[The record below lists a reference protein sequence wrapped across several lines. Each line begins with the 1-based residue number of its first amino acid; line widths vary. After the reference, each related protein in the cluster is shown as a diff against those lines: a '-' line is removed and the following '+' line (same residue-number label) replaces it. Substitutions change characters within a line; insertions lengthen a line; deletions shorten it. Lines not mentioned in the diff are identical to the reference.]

1 MPLPLRRR
9 QGSGGGVAGLVN
21 RHGGPVSILI
31 MGVTVGGLIILVII
45 QGSFFWP
52 SNGASSFLSSG
63 DGSKIDDYH
72 HHVKGKEQWDTN
84 RMRFLE
90 TIKVSSDMCSQLPQR
105 TSAKT
110 VWAQY
115 IGAILAASKH
125 PDDPNFLHE
134 DWTKR
139 LLGELP
145 PYLLQATLQPMFP
158 DLSHIMDIVVKRLQA
173 PTTSPPLRIAV
184 VGGTFAEGEGC
195 STASVSVPEG
205 SIMANPT
212 FCAWP
217 YRFQAF
223 LNSMLGVDWV
233 EVTNLAEEGT
243 DTGFMI
249 PLMRNWIYPKSL
261 LPHGPDII
269 VNAYG
274 RYDYESYGDA
284 GTILNL
290 KETIKAEMDTFIRAV
305 QVSHPCG
312 TPPLVI
318 HMDDVGVELN
328 QRIFKIHHKDALA
341 RAMQADRQRGIFA
354 MAGHMAMTWVLAFG
368 AVEATL
374 RHCETSPKSGTS
386 SVVVDAMPDPT
397 CKDPSTG
404 EPSCPFA
411 FFASPQ
417 GTVTR
422 VLEFQKYLKPYTVG
436 NSGWEIL
443 SDMSTGWSRKTGL
456 VAISAGAKLVLQV
469 KNVDKE
475 VRYLHLMTLK
485 SNVQPWITGKVRFR
499 VGIWAPGKGD
509 QPSETSFEIDGSHQ
523 TSSTDPEHITHHFNM
538 DFGDNKAPIGSDI
551 MWSLELVEGSTFKVL
566 GLMLCS

>member
-1 MPLPLRRR
+1 MRRR
-9 QGSGGGVAGLVN
+9 QGGGGSGGGVAGLVN
-21 RHGGPVSILI
+21 RHGGRVSVLI
-31 MGVTVGGLIILVII
+31 MGVTVGGLILLVII

-52 SNGASSFLSSG
+52 SNDSAGLLSSG
-63 DGSKIDDYH
+63 SRTTIDDH
-72 HHVKGKEQWDTN
+72 HHSKGKEQWGTN
-84 RMRFLE
+84 RIRFLE
-90 TIKVSSDMCSQLPQR
+90 TIQTSPDICSLLPQR
-105 TSAKT
+105 TSAKN
-110 VWAQY
+110 VWAHY

-125 PDDPNFLHE
+125 PDDPNFIHE

-139 LLGELP
+139 LLGDLP
-145 PYLLQATLQPMFP
+145 PYLLQATLQQTFP
-158 DLSHIMDIVVKRLQA
+158 DLSHIMKIVVKRLQSPDTA
-173 PTTSPPLRIAV
+173 PPLRIAV

-217 YRFQAF
+217 YRFQSF
-223 LNSMLGVDWV
+223 LNTMLGVDWV

-274 RYDYESYGDA
+274 RYDYESYGNV
-284 GTILNL
+284 GTIQQL
-290 KETIKAEMDTFIRAV
+290 KDTIRAEMDTFIRAV
-305 QVSHPCG
+305 EVSHPCG
-312 TPPLVI
+312 TSPLVI
-318 HMDDVGVELN
+318 HMDDVGVDLN
-328 QRIFKIHHKDALA
+328 HRILQIHHKEAFA

-368 AVEATL
+368 ALEAAL
-374 RHCETSPKSGTS
+374 RHCETSQPAVS
-386 SVVVDAMPDPT
+386 SVADTLPDPT

-422 VLEFQKYLKPYTVG
+422 VLDFQKYLKPYTVG

-456 VAISAGAKLVLQV
+456 VAINAGAKMVLQV
-469 KNVDKE
+469 KNIERE

-485 SNVQPWITGKVRFR
+485 SNVEPWKIGKVRFR

-509 QPSETSFEIDGSHQ
+509 QPLETSFEIDGSHQ
-523 TSSTDPEHITHHFNM
+523 TTSTDPEHITHHFNM

-551 MWSLELVEGSTFKVL
+551 MWSLELVEGSNFKVL

>member
-1 MPLPLRRR
+1 MPQILRRR
-9 QGSGGGVAGLVN
+9 QGAGGGVAGLVN
-21 RHGGPVSILI
+21 RHGGPVSVLI
-31 MGVTVGGLIILVII
+31 MGVTVGGLILLVII

-52 SNGASSFLSSG
+52 STGVSFWSSG
-63 DGSKIDDYH
+63 GSGSSKIDDH
-72 HHVKGKEQWDTN
+72 HHLKGKQQWDTN

-90 TIKVSSDMCSQLPQR
+90 TIKTSPDICSQLPHR
-105 TSAKT
+105 TSAKKL
-110 VWAQY
+110 WAQY

-125 PDDPNFLHE
+125 PDDPNFIHE

-139 LLGELP
+139 LLAELP
-145 PYLLQATLQPMFP
+145 PHLLQATLQQTFP
-158 DLSHIMDIVVKRLQA
+158 DLSHIMEIVVKRLQ
-173 PTTSPPLRIAV
+173 SPSTALPLRIAV

-195 STASVSVPEG
+195 STASVAVPEG

-223 LNSMLGVDWV
+223 LNTMLGVDWV

-249 PLMRNWIYPKSL
+249 PLMRNWIYPKKL
-261 LPHGPDII
+261 LPHGPDVI

-284 GTILNL
+284 NTANNI
-290 KETIKAEMDTFIRAV
+290 KETIKSEMDTFIRAV
-305 QVSHPCG
+305 EVSHPCG
-312 TPPLVI
+312 IAPLVI

-328 QRIFKIHHKDALA
+328 KRIFTIHHKQAFA

-368 AVEATL
+368 ALEAML
-374 RHCETSPKSGTS
+374 RHCAKSHS
-386 SVVVDAMPDPT
+386 AVADPVPDPT

-404 EPSCPFA
+404 EPSCSFA
-411 FFASPQ
+411 VFASPQ

-422 VLEFQKYLKPYTVG
+422 VMEFQKYLKPYTVG
-436 NSGWEIL
+436 SSGWEIL

-456 VAISAGAKLVLQV
+456 VAISAGAKMVLKV
-469 KNVDKE
+469 KNVEKE

-485 SNVQPWITGKVRFR
+485 SNVEPWTTGKVRFR
-499 VGIWAPGKGD
+499 VGIWAPEKGE
-509 QPSETSFEIDGSHQ
+509 QPLETSFEIDGAHQ

-538 DFGDNKAPIGSDI
+538 DFGDNKAPVGSDI
-551 MWSLELVEGSTFKVL
+551 MLSLELVQGSNFKVL